1 MNLPELYN
9 LQSAWVGHEK
19 FAEWLVN
26 RIQPE
31 VTVDLGV
38 DYGFSLF
45 ALALPKI
52 GTVYGIDS
60 FEADVHAGHH
70 EDNYD
75 VVMNFKEKH
84 NFTNVEVV
92 KGWFSEVAKT
102 WDKPIDILHI
112 DGLHTYAA
120 ITEDWTNWSKFV
132 KPTGVIIMHDVI
144 SFPELTSFFNNN
156 VLARKAF
163 FAHSA
168 GLGIAVMD
176 EQLLQDILTE
186 FPNCIAGNI

>member
-1 MNLPELYN
+1 MSLPELYN

-60 FEADVHAGHH
+60 FEADAHAGHH
-70 EDNYD
+70 ADNYD
-75 VVMNFKEKH
+75 VVMDFKEKH
-84 NFTNVEVV
+84 NFTNVEVI
-92 KGWFSEVAKT
+92 KGWFSEIAET

-112 DGLHTYAA
+112 DGLHTYEAV
-120 ITEDWTNWSKFV
+120 TQDWINWSKFV

-144 SFPELTSFFNNN
+144 SFPELGLFFNQI
-156 VLARKAF
+156 AAPKAF

>member
-1 MNLPELYN
+1 MSLPELYN
-9 LQSAWVGHEK
+9 LQSAWIGHEK

-26 RIQPE
+26 KIQPE

-70 EDNYD
+70 VNNYD
-75 VVMNFKEKH
+75 VVMDFKEKH
-84 NFTNVEVV
+84 NFHNVKVI
-92 KGWFSEVAKT
+92 KGWFAEVAET

-112 DGLHTYAA
+112 DGLHTYTA

-144 SFPELTSFFNNN
+144 SFPELGAFFNQIGTP
-156 VLARKAF
+156 KAF
-163 FAHSA
+163 FVHSA

-176 EQLLQDILTE
+176 EQLLLDILTE
-186 FPNCIAGNI
+186 FPDCKIGNI

>member
-1 MNLPELYN
+1 MSLPELYN
-9 LQSAWVGHEK
+9 LQSAWIGHEK
-19 FAEWLVN
+19 FTEWLVN
-26 RIQPE
+26 KIQPE

-60 FEADVHAGHH
+60 FEADAHAGHH
-70 EDNYD
+70 VDNYD
-75 VVMNFKEKH
+75 VVMDFKEKH
-84 NFTNVEVV
+84 NFHNVEVI
-92 KGWFSEVAKT
+92 KGWFAEVAET

-112 DGLHTYAA
+112 DGLHTYTA

-144 SFPELTSFFNNN
+144 SFPELGLFFNQI
-156 VLARKAF
+156 AAPKAF

-186 FPNCIAGNI
+186 FPNCTAGNI

>member
-1 MNLPELYN
+1 MSLPELYT
-9 LQSAWVGHEK
+9 LQSAWIGHEQ
-19 FAEWLVN
+19 FAEWLVKKV
-26 RIQPE
+26 QPK

-60 FEADVHAGHH
+60 FEADTHAGHH

-75 VVMNFKEKH
+75 VVLKFKQDH
-84 NFTNVEVV
+84 NFDNVEIIR
-92 KGWFSEVAKT
+92 GWFSEVAKT

-112 DGLHTYAA
+112 DGLHTYDA
-120 ITEDWTNWSKFV
+120 IREDWTNWSQFV
-132 KPTGVIIMHDVI
+132 ANTGVIIMHDVI
-144 SFPELTSFFNNN
+144 SFPELTVFFNQIG
-156 VLARKAF
+156 APKAYF
-163 FAHSA
+163 THSA

-186 FPNCIAGNI
+186 FPNCTLGNI